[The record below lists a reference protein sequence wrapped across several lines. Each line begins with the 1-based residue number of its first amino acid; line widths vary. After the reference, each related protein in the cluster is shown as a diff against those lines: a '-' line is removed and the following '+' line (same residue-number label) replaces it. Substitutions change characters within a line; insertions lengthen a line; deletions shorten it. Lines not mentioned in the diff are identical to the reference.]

1 MKYLRHLFS
10 LFLAALAM
18 AACNDFNDLLP
29 EGTDPQEVTNVLPVM
44 SRATVAPLSDYVGK
58 SQFANDDRIV
68 FTAVRRTDRPIP
80 QFNYKGLEYVCS
92 STTTDGG
99 LTSIGWTRDTEKGS
113 NLAGSSEVH
122 PDRIYWSDATSPHT
136 FIGYCTPQQGT
147 GSPTFDWN
155 MRTVSTLDTYFGSI
169 GDPTEP
175 ADTLFFDSTIDS
187 EGKETV
193 SGNVELCKND
203 LLLTHSN
210 TVVAKDAVAELQ
222 FYHGLAQARVIVS
235 ISDFAAGGGDDTK
248 SIVSN
253 MVLKTM
259 PTLYKWE
266 GQSAKTEPVIE
277 AEQPTLND
285 IYSGSTVRYN
295 QTRHFKLWIPNPRG
309 VGLNANKTFTFYGL
323 AVPTMVE
330 RTQTVNFEFK
340 VTYPNPMEP
349 TTNQT
354 KTYSGSIGSIRFDAG
369 KCTTI
374 NIALNHRNEKMTVG
388 AEYDEWDFVD
398 TPDHGVLKKHSTF
411 LDTADRDSVTIFG
424 DTKATVDDATW
435 LYVDATTKEL
445 RDVYGHR
452 GTATDPFVISTAREL
467 LSFAYEV
474 KGTRRPAVTYTNLKG
489 SSVELAA
496 GAPFD
501 FTDYNVRLDADIT
514 MQPSSK
520 VLHDGSGFYTLGDND
535 SHDPTNGVTWIG
547 IGETGKAFNG
557 YLMGGSRHINHLY
570 GKALFAQIGRNGI
583 VEHFN
588 ITNTLGITGRG
599 SVAELNEGVIC
610 GFNIE
615 GNIKVEDSSASYC
628 GCIAGNN
635 TGVLLAC
642 SVIGDIEGY
651 GIVGALVGRND
662 GIVAAS
668 YCVGDAKTKSPDG
681 HAYAGVGE
689 FTERSIAYSCYF
701 NSDKFTGTDYA
712 SLIEKGTIGHV
723 AFPLTTAKMMTD
735 KFVNLP
741 CVIDPETQLP
751 TSGQIIDDGTDHDDI
766 FYSHFSLNTGLKR
779 SIEYFFS
786 VLGQTPDTQDLIYLH
801 APGTSYTEDSEHQV
815 TLPKTIAEWLIAHF
829 GFDES
834 HPTDWNIIYSFKYV
848 PATYPK
854 LQ

>member
-1 MKYLRHLFS
+1 MKHLTYLFVLLTGVMTWTS
-10 LFLAALAM
+10 
-18 AACNDFNDLLP
+18 CSDSDLLP
-29 EGTDPQEVTNVLPVM
+29 MGSGDAVELTDIAPRM

-68 FTAVRRTDRPIP
+68 FTAVHRTDRPIP

-99 LTSIGWTRDTEKGS
+99 LTSIGWTRDTEKGN
-113 NLAGSSEVH
+113 NLAGSSEEH

-147 GSPTFDWN
+147 GSSTFDWN

-169 GDPTEP
+169 GDPTES
-175 ADTLFFDSTIDS
+175 ADTLFFDSTYDS
-187 EGKETV
+187 VGKDTV

-203 LLLTHSN
+203 ILLTHSN

-253 MVLKTM
+253 MVLKSM
-259 PTLYKWE
+259 PTVYKWE
-266 GQSAKTEPVIE
+266 GQSAKTEPVIA
-277 AEQPTLND
+277 AEQTTLDD
-285 IYSGSTVRYN
+285 IYSESTVRYN

-323 AVPTMVE
+323 AVPTTVE
-330 RTQTVNFEFK
+330 TTQTVDFEFK

-354 KTYSGSIGSIRFDAG
+354 KTYSGSISGIRFDAG

-435 LYVDATTKEL
+435 LYVDATSKKIL
-445 RDVYGHR
+445 DVYGND
-452 GTATDPFVISTAREL
+452 GSLESPFVISTAREL

-496 GAPFD
+496 GASFD

-520 VLHDGSGFYTLGDND
+520 VLYDGSGFYTLGDND
-535 SHDPTNGVTWIG
+535 SHDSTNGVTWIG

-557 YLMGGSRHINHLY
+557 HFMGGSRHINSLY

-583 VEHFN
+583 VEHVF
-588 ITNTLGITGRG
+588 ITNALGITGRA
-599 SVAELNEGVIC
+599 SVAEQNAGVIC

-615 GNIKVEDSSASYC
+615 GNIKVEDTTARYC
-628 GCIAGNN
+628 GSIAGEN

-642 SVIGDIEGY
+642 SAIGDVEGY
-651 GIVGALVGRND
+651 GTVGALVGYND
-662 GIVAAS
+662 GVVAAS
-668 YCVGDAKTKSPDG
+668 YCVSDATTKSASG
-681 HAYAGVGE
+681 HAYAGVGV
-689 FTERSIAYSCYF
+689 FTPRSIAYCCYF
-701 NSDKFTGTDYA
+701 NKDKFTGVDYA
-712 SLIEKGTIGHV
+712 ELTAAGTIGHV
-723 AFPLTTAKMMTD
+723 AFPLSSAKMMSSG
-735 KFVNLP
+735 FVYTP
-741 CVIDPETQLP
+741 YFIDPSTNLP
-751 TSGQIIDDGTDHDDI
+751 TSGEIIDDSDKRPSPDDI
-766 FYSHFSLNTGLKR
+766 FYSHFSLNVGLR
-779 SIEYFFS
+779 RAIEYFFYAYS
-786 VLGQTPDTQDLIYLH
+786 QAQDDKVYLH
-801 APGTSYTEDSEHQV
+801 APGQSYTNDPVHQV
-815 TLPKTIAEWLIAHF
+815 TLSKTIASWLIDHF
-829 GFDES
+829 GYKTGEEWDLLYEFRY
-834 HPTDWNIIYSFKYV
+834 I

>member
-1 MKYLRHLFS
+1 MKHLAYLIS
-10 LFLAALAM
+10 LCLAALALS
-18 AACNDFNDLLP
+18 ACSDRDDIFA
-29 EGTDPQEVTNVLPVM
+29 EGADPQELTDLDARM
-44 SRATVAPLSDYVGK
+44 SRATTVAALREYVGRH
-58 SQFANDDRIV
+58 QFADKDVAV
-68 FTAVRRTDRPIP
+68 FTTIKRAINPIG
-80 QFNYKGLEYVCS
+80 QYTYRNIEFNCAA
-92 STTTDGG
+92 TTDSKGN
-99 LTSIGWTRDTEKGS
+99 TSIGWSRDKDKGKTDGGDRS
-113 NLAGSSEVH
+113 
-122 PDRIYWSDATSPHT
+122 PDRIYWTDATNPHT
-136 FIGYCTPQQGT
+136 FIGYCVPQQG
-147 GSPTFDWN
+147 GVGTFDWEH
-155 MRTVSTLDTYFGSI
+155 TEDTRSQPAVYYGSI
-169 GDPTEP
+169 GDPTASGP
-175 ADTLFFDSTIDS
+175 IDFSTTGTAPDTI
-187 EGKETV
+187 
-193 SGNVELCKND
+193 SGNVELRKND
-203 LLLTHSN
+203 ILLTYSN
-210 TVVAKDAVAELQ
+210 SIKADDAIAKLY
-222 FYHGLAQARVIVS
+222 FHHGLAQVRVMVS

-248 SIVSN
+248 SRVSDMTLKN
-253 MVLKTM
+253 MLM
-259 PTLYKWE
+259 LYKWQ
-266 GQSAKTEPVIE
+266 QSSSETQYLLPDD
-277 AEQPTLND
+277 QTNLNTL
-285 IYSGSTVRYN
+285 YSSPAPQYDQRKDV
-295 QTRHFKLWIPNPRG
+295 KLWNPNADGIGEKSSR
-309 VGLNANKTFTFYGL
+309 TFTYYGL
-323 AVPTMVE
+323 AVPTE
-330 RTQTVNFEFK
+330 ISAGAPLAFSFK
-340 VTYPNPMEP
+340 VTYPNPMHPE
-349 TTNQT
+349 TMVT
-354 KTYSGSIGSIRFDAG
+354 KDYSGSISGIRFDAG

-474 KGTRRPAVTYTNLKG
+474 KGTRRPAVTYTNLGG

-535 SHDPTNGVTWIG
+535 SHDSTNGVTWIG

-570 GKALFAQIGRNGI
+570 GKALFAQIGPNGI

-615 GNIKVEDSSASYC
+615 GNIKVEDSSARYC

-668 YCVGDAKTKSPDG
+668 YCVGDAKTKSRDG

-701 NSDKFTGTDYA
+701 NSDKFMGTDYA

-723 AFPLTTAKMMTD
+723 AFPLTTAQMMTD

-751 TSGQIIDDGTDHDDI
+751 TSGQIIDDGTVHNDI

-786 VLGQTPDTQDLIYLH
+786 VLGQTPHTQDDHIYLH

-829 GFDES
+829 GFDAS